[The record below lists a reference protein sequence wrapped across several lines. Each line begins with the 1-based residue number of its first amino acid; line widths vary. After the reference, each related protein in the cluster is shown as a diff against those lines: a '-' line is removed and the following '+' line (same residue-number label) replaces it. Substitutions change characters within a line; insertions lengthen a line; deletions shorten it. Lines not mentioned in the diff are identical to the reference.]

1 MGACGSTSFAFLVFF
16 FFCFSCLQELPLGQW
31 GLRSHPGTNETS
43 DGWASA
49 KKHEQRQEVKY
60 ALCIIPG
67 GFIFRRAMGVT
78 RS

>member
-16 FFCFSCLQELPLGQW
+16 FLLFLLARVASWQW
-31 GLRSHPGTNETS
+31 GLGSHPGTNETG

-60 ALCIIPG
+60 ALCIIPV